1 MKRILNSML
10 SDFTSWCKVDCGIV
24 CEWLPQGKNH
34 LALYVVKPGQ
44 TGTMGAEIL
53 PGSLLAVFFNDHR
66 NPPTL
71 SVEDALAE
79 AYMQQVVPTDTES
92 FSQAI
97 LTARGFVTKADA
109 GGIELQCHEGNCTIS
124 IGYALTSKTDTPY
137 LLHRAFTDGS
147 ITNES
152 SRAIKN

>member
-1 MKRILNSML
+1 MKRILTSML
-10 SDFTSWCKVDCGIV
+10 SDFTSWCKAECGIV

-44 TGTMGAEIL
+44 EGKLGAEIF
-53 PGSLLAVFFNDHR
+53 PGSLLAVFFNDNR

-71 SVEDALAE
+71 DVEDTIAE

-97 LTARGFVTKADA
+97 LTARGFVTKAESDCLE
-109 GGIELQCHEGNCTIS
+109 IQCHEGNCVIA

-152 SRAIKN
+152 RRAIKN